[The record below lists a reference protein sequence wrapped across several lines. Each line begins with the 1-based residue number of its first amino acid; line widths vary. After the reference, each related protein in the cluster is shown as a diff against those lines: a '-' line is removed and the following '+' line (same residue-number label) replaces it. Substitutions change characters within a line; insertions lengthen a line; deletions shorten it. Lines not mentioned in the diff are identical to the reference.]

1 VQEDELYYQLNHHS
15 TESIVKTRRNPGLI
29 REEELSYSAKRK
41 AIEHHQTDRCHTI
54 LHHPDLSE
62 SLNPAKAI
70 AEVER
75 LMVLRR

>member
-1 VQEDELYYQLNHHS
+1 
-15 TESIVKTRRNPGLI
+15 
-29 REEELSYSAKRK
+29 LSYSAKRK